1 MKNEQFFEMIKER
14 NSTRVFDSSTE
25 ISSSE
30 ITELLDAAMTAPSA
44 WNLQHWKF
52 VVFHGE
58 NAQGKLLPVAY
69 NQGQVKDASCVIAV
83 LADTQSAKNVDL
95 VFGPAVEAGFMTQ
108 EAKDKLKA
116 NVENAYATEQR
127 NREQGILNSSL
138 AGMQLIMAASAKGWN
153 TCAIGGFNPEALMEE
168 FNVSSRY
175 VPIMLITIGEST
187 LKGHPAPRMNVEQVT
202 EWAK

>member
-14 NSTRVFDSSTE
+14 NSTRVFDSSSE

-30 ITELLDAAMTAPSA
+30 ITELLDAAMSAPSA

-58 NAQGKLLPVAY
+58 HAQGRLLPVAY
-69 NQGQVKDASCVIAV
+69 NQGQIKDAACVIAV

-95 VFGPAVEAGFMTQ
+95 VFGPAVEAGYMTQ
-108 EAKDKLKA
+108 EAKDKLKS

-153 TCAIGGFNPEALMEE
+153 TCAIGGFNEQAFKETFLTDD
-168 FNVSSRY
+168 RY
-175 VPIMLITIGEST
+175 IPTMLIAIGKE
-187 LKGHPAPRMNVEQVT
+187 KVPGHQTSRFS
-202 EWAK
+202 AKEMSIWI

>member
-69 NQGQVKDASCVIAV
+69 NQGQIKDASCVIAV

-95 VFGPAVEAGFMTQ
+95 VFGPAVEAGFMKQ

-153 TCAIGGFNPEALMEE
+153 TCAIGGFNEQAFKETFLTDD
-168 FNVSSRY
+168 RY
-175 VPIMLITIGEST
+175 IPTMLIAIGKE
-187 LKGHPAPRMNVEQVT
+187 KVPGHPTKRFSTKEMSI
-202 EWAK
+202 WI

>member
-69 NQGQVKDASCVIAV
+69 NQGQIKDASCVIAV

-95 VFGPAVEAGFMTQ
+95 VFGPAVEAGFMKQ

-153 TCAIGGFNPEALMEE
+153 TCAIGGFNEQAFKETFLTDD
-168 FNVSSRY
+168 RY
-175 VPIMLITIGEST
+175 IPTMLVAIGKEKVP
-187 LKGHPAPRMNVEQVT
+187 GHPTKRFS
-202 EWAK
+202 AKEMSIWI

>member
-14 NSTRVFDSSTE
+14 NSTRAFDHSIE
-25 ISSSE
+25 ISQSE

-58 NAQGKLLPVAY
+58 EAQGKLLPIAY
-69 NQGQVKDASCVIAV
+69 NQGQIKDASVVIAV
-83 LADTQSAKNVDL
+83 LADTESAKNVDP
-95 VFGPAVEAGFMTQ
+95 VFDPAVKAGSMSQ

-116 NVENAYATEQR
+116 NVINAYSTEQR

-138 AGMQLIMAASAKGWN
+138 AGMQLILAASASGWN
-153 TCAIGGFNPEALMEE
+153 TCAIGGFDEKAFRETFLSDN
-168 FNVSSRY
+168 RY
-175 VPIMLITIGEST
+175 IPTMLIAIGKE
-187 LKGHPAPRMNVEQVT
+187 KVPCHPTNRFS
-202 EWAK
+202 AKEMSIWI

>member
-30 ITELLDAAMTAPSA
+30 ITELLNAAMTAPSA

-83 LADTQSAKNVDL
+83 LADTQSAKNVDP
-95 VFGPAVEAGFMTQ
+95 VFDPAVKAGYMTQ

-138 AGMQLIMAASAKGWN
+138 AAMQLIMAATAKGWN
-153 TCAIGGFNPEALMEE
+153 TCAIGGFNEEAFKENFLTDT
-168 FNVSSRY
+168 RY
-175 VPIMLITIGEST
+175 IPTMLIAIGKE
-187 LKGHPAPRMNVEQVT
+187 KVPGHQTTRFSAEDMSI
-202 EWAK
+202 WI

>member
-69 NQGQVKDASCVIAV
+69 NQAQIKDASCVIAV

-116 NVENAYATEQR
+116 NVEGAYATEQR

-153 TCAIGGFNPEALMEE
+153 TCAIGGFNEQAFKETFLTDD
-168 FNVSSRY
+168 RY
-175 VPIMLITIGEST
+175 IPTMLIAIGKE
-187 LKGHPAPRMNVEQVT
+187 KVPGHHTTRFS
-202 EWAK
+202 AKEMSIWI